1 MVIMIVKCIFQTL
14 KRKSHAAEV
23 EAESTEQ
30 KPSPGHSDAVSSLLK
45 TPVSGKSGKPQKAPR
60 VTKANRAASQNP
72 ASNVGED

>member
-1 MVIMIVKCIFQTL
+1 MVIMIVICIFQPL
-14 KRKSHAAEV
+14 KRKSQTADG

-30 KPSPGHSDAVSSLLK
+30 KPGPGHSDAMSSLLK

-60 VTKANRAASQNP
+60 VTKANRAVSQNL